1 MTQSPEDSLGT
12 SQPRASIIDWLL
24 TIPFW
29 ILFFV
34 TLLVFEIAQRIAYYL
49 HGQER
54 QQQVARR
61 LNRTLVWL
69 TRHILRTKIEIESH
83 FVPEPERPYLITSN
97 HQSLFDI
104 PILDG
109 IFALQ
114 SPRFIAKKELS
125 RWIPSVSFNLRS
137 GGSAIIDRSNAQQAI
152 GQIQNLA
159 ERMYEHRF
167 STVIFPEGTRARNG
181 VMKKFRHAGLATI
194 VQGAPFAHI
203 IPVTL
208 DNCWRIA
215 YFNGLPLITG
225 QTVRIIISAP
235 IDPSEYASLK
245 QMVGDV
251 QQVMLNNL
259 ERLRKE
265 PKPHS
270 GQSPIQG

>member
-12 SQPRASIIDWLL
+12 SQPLPTNETAEAVEPPNPPRASILDWLL

-29 ILFFV
+29 ILFFL
-34 TLLVFEIAQRIAYYL
+34 TLIVFEIAQRIAYYL

-109 IFALQ
+109 IFARQ
-114 SPRFIAKKELS
+114 SPRFIAKQELS

-137 GGSAIIDRSNAQQAI
+137 GG
-152 GQIQNLA
+152 
-159 ERMYEHRF
+159 M
-167 STVIFPEGTRARNG
+167 
-181 VMKKFRHAGLATI
+181 
-194 VQGAPFAHI
+194 
-203 IPVTL
+203 
-208 DNCWRIA
+208 
-215 YFNGLPLITG
+215 
-225 QTVRIIISAP
+225 
-235 IDPSEYASLK
+235 
-245 QMVGDV
+245 GDF
-251 QQVMLNNL
+251 
-259 ERLRKE
+259 
-265 PKPHS
+265 
-270 GQSPIQG
+270 